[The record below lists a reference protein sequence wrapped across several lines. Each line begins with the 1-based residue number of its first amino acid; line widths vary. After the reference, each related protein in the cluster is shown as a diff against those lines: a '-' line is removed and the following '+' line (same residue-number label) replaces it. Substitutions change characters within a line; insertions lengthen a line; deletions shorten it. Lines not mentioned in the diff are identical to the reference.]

1 MEDSQRLEK
10 NQLISERGRETR
22 MRHKSMRCTVVT
34 LKVVMNKLNRLQ
46 KEQMYGQFREAKWIN
61 NSMIGQSKEG
71 KDIFSF
77 TDKDFITVDHLD
89 KDKNVLTDEIK
100 YLSRREVQ
108 SVVSGVKGNIKALA
122 AAKKKGH
129 EVGELRFISEYTSID
144 LPQYIKSYK
153 IVGRNKIKLDK
164 IAGAV
169 RVRGLNQLE
178 NIEERYEIANAK
190 VINRPDGFYIAIT
203 LFIEPSEND
212 VNKNTKPLIG
222 LDMGCETSLTF
233 SNGDKINL
241 EVRETERLK
250 KLQRSLAR
258 CKKGSNNRMD
268 IRRKLRAEY
277 QHMSNKKDDL
287 AKKVLHKLNDYRVV
301 MQDEQ
306 LSGWQETGHGKK
318 IAHGVLGRVKAGL
331 EARSDTYVLSKW
343 IPTTRMCTEC
353 GCKVSMSVSDREFVC
368 PECGCCEDRDVHAA
382 KNMLWFFSKRET
394 LCVERTEYN
403 REEFEEGIRD
413 MFVVTSHET
422 TKSSA

>member
-10 NQLISERGRETR
+10 NRIISERGRDTR

-34 LKVVMNKLNRLQ
+34 AKVVMNKLNNKQ

-61 NSMIGQSKEG
+61 NSMIGQSKNG
-71 KDIFSF
+71 RDIFTI
-77 TDKDFITVDHLD
+77 TDKDFVTVDHLD

-108 SVVSGVKGNIKALA
+108 SVVAGVKGNIRALA

-129 EVGELRFISEYTSID
+129 DVGELRFVSEYNSID
-144 LPQYIKSYK
+144 LPQYGKSYK
-153 IVGRNKIKLDK
+153 IVGRDKIKLDK
-164 IAGAV
+164 ITGAV
-169 RVRGLNQLE
+169 RVRGLRQLE
-178 NIEERYEIANAK
+178 AISEQYEIANAK

-203 LFIEPSEND
+203 LFIEPSD
-212 VNKNTKPLIG
+212 CKADKDTKPLIG

-258 CKKGSNNRMD
+258 CEKGSNNRREV
-268 IRRKLRAEY
+268 RRQLRAEY

-287 AKKVLHKLNDYRVV
+287 AKKVLHWLNDYRVV

-318 IAHGVLGRVKAGL
+318 VAHGVLGRVKSGL

-343 IPTTRMCTEC
+343 LPTTKLCTEC
-353 GCKVSMSVSDREFVC
+353 GCKVKMGLGDREFVC
-368 PECGCCEDRDVHAA
+368 PECGHTEDRDAHAA
-382 KNMLWFFSKRET
+382 RNMLWFFSKKES
-394 LCVERTEYN
+394 LCVGRTEYN

-422 TKSSA
+422 AKSSA